1 MAVIISTGGYFRSFK
16 ECQSESGA
24 KTVKVITESRETW
37 RKALDKPQGHLALNE
52 KKFTT
57 AVPRTMSFCSPVA
70 TGHGPGIRSMSR
82 GWDK

>member
-1 MAVIISTGGYFRSFK
+1 MTVIISTEGYIRPFK
-16 ECQSESGA
+16 ECRSESGA
-24 KTVKVITESRETW
+24 KTVKVLTESRETW
-37 RKALDKPQGHLALNE
+37 RKALDEPQGHLALNE

-57 AVPRTMSFCSPVA
+57 AVSRAMSFCSLVA